1 MRYGRLQMRHGQR
14 AVYVGGYGGYD
25 DFEAR
30 NQRGRNMFMLML
42 VSTH

>member
-14 AVYVGGYGGYD
+14 AVYVGGGYD

-30 NQRGRNMFMLML
+30 NQRGKNMFMLML
-42 VSTH
+42 VSSHP